1 MSSTPTFEED
11 VQVAFRS
18 ILHLSA
24 NYRAL
29 KERCD
34 RQEQTIRELTEQ
46 LKSAE
51 ITSVTKVN
59 IPTVR
64 DISNNTVGLEK
75 SVINGQLECKSV
87 KPPVIGQLECKSVK
101 PMVIG
106 QLECKSVKP
115 PVIDPSNNT
124 VGLEKFV
131 VNGPLKCKPVKPMV
145 IDCSNILQDKPRKS
159 YSGTKVGEPG
169 ETMSRNIFR
178 DRA

>member
-29 KERCD
+29 QEHCN

-46 LKSAE
+46 LKLAE
-51 ITSVTKVN
+51 ITRVSVTKVN
-59 IPTVR
+59 IPTTS
-64 DISNNTVGLEK
+64 DISNNKVGPEK
-75 SVINGQLECKSV
+75 SVIEPLECKAV
-87 KPPVIGQLECKSVK
+87 KPIVFDS
-101 PMVIG
+101 
-106 QLECKSVKP
+106 
-115 PVIDPSNNT
+115 SNNK
-124 VGLEKFV
+124 VGPEKFV
-131 VNGPLKCKPVKPMV
+131 VNGPLEYKPVKPPV
-145 IDCSNILQDKPRKS
+145 IDSSNILQDKPHKS

-169 ETMSRNIFR
+169 QTMSRNIFR

>member
-11 VQVAFRS
+11 VHVAFKS

-29 KERCD
+29 QERCD

-51 ITSVTKVN
+51 ITRASVTKLN
-59 IPTVR
+59 IPTTS
-64 DISNNTVGLEK
+64 DISNNKVGPEK
-75 SVINGQLECKSV
+75 SVIEPLECKA
-87 KPPVIGQLECKSVK
+87 
-101 PMVIG
+101 
-106 QLECKSVKP
+106 VKP
-115 PVIDPSNNT
+115 PVIDSSNNK

-131 VNGPLKCKPVKPMV
+131 VNGPLECKPVNPLV
-145 IDCSNILQDKPRKS
+145 TDPSNILQDKPHKS

-169 ETMSRNIFR
+169 QTMSRNIFR